1 MVLFFFFQAEDGIR
15 DKLVTGVQTCALP
28 IFHEPVRAGGPVHFV
43 SLASQCVDRF
53 AVAGCDDEP
62 LGEPREHAKLGARAR
77 EELRDEARRQLGRRQ
92 GGGGGGGGG
101 GGVGGLWG
109 VGG

>member
-1 MVLFFFFQAEDGIR
+1 MD
-15 DKLVTGVQTCALP
+15 
-28 IFHEPVRAGGPVHFV
+28 PVRAGGPEHLV

-77 EELRDEARRQLGRRQ
+77 EVLRDEARRQLGRRQ
-92 GGGGGGGGG
+92 VRWGGGGGRGGR
-101 GGVGGLWG
+101 GGLWG
-109 VGG
+109 GGGRRGDNGTVRPQRATTRRT